1 MITGSLR
8 SARSCPIEGMGLR
21 RAACLWQ
28 ALPKGFTRTEF
39 IAPAQAGAAR
49 KEAARRDERDL
60 LSPLSDR
67 HCAPWLPGLL
77 VTVVEVSVTAA
88 AGAGGSKNVSDKLGL
103 SPGLVVQ
110 ELGWDE
116 DVDDDVRIMIEDAI
130 DGELVEE
137 AMEAVDLVLLW
148 WRDEDGDLVDGLF
161 DALTDLTDTG
171 YIWLM
176 TPKVGRSGYV
186 DAADVAE
193 SALTAGLALT
203 NSVQVSPDWTAT
215 KLVRPKG
222 ARR

>member
-1 MITGSLR
+1 VVRLPSLVV
-8 SARSCPIEGMGLR
+8 AVL
-21 RAACLWQ
+21 
-28 ALPKGFTRTEF
+28 
-39 IAPAQAGAAR
+39 
-49 KEAARRDERDL
+49 EA
-60 LSPLSDR
+60 
-67 HCAPWLPGLL
+67 W
-77 VTVVEVSVTAA
+77 VTST
-88 AGAGGSKNVSDKLGL
+88 AGAGGSKSLSDKLGL
-103 SPGLVVQ
+103 SRGLVVQ

-116 DVDDDVRIMIEDAI
+116 DVDDDVRMMIEDAI
-130 DGELVEE
+130 DGELIED

-148 WRDEDGDLVDGLF
+148 WRDGDGDLVDGLV
-161 DALTDLTDTG
+161 DALTDLTDSG

-193 SALTAGLALT
+193 AALTAGLALT

>member
-1 MITGSLR
+1 
-8 SARSCPIEGMGLR
+8 
-21 RAACLWQ
+21 
-28 ALPKGFTRTEF
+28 
-39 IAPAQAGAAR
+39 
-49 KEAARRDERDL
+49 
-60 LSPLSDR
+60 
-67 HCAPWLPGLL
+67 
-77 VTVVEVSVTAA
+77 VEVWVTAA
-88 AGAGGSKNVSDKLGL
+88 AGAGGSKNVGEKLGL

-130 DGELVEE
+130 DGELIEE

>member
-1 MITGSLR
+1 
-8 SARSCPIEGMGLR
+8 
-21 RAACLWQ
+21 
-28 ALPKGFTRTEF
+28 
-39 IAPAQAGAAR
+39 
-49 KEAARRDERDL
+49 
-60 LSPLSDR
+60 
-67 HCAPWLPGLL
+67 
-77 VTVVEVSVTAA
+77 
-88 AGAGGSKNVSDKLGL
+88 
-103 SPGLVVQ
+103 VVQ

-130 DGELVEE
+130 DGELIEE

>member
-1 MITGSLR
+1 M
-8 SARSCPIEGMGLR
+8 
-21 RAACLWQ
+21 
-28 ALPKGFTRTEF
+28 
-39 IAPAQAGAAR
+39 
-49 KEAARRDERDL
+49 
-60 LSPLSDR
+60 
-67 HCAPWLPGLL
+67 
-77 VTVVEVSVTAA
+77 TAA
-88 AGAGGSKNVSDKLGL
+88 AGARGSKSLSDKLGL
-103 SPGLVVQ
+103 SAGLVIQ

-116 DVDDDVRIMIEDAI
+116 DVDDDVRIIIEDAI
-130 DGELVEE
+130 EGELIEE

-148 WRDEDGDLVDGLF
+148 WRDEDGDLVDGLV

-171 YIWLM
+171 YLWLM